1 MCVFK
6 LFVLIVLRVTTLN
19 TPRMKM
25 TVVVVLVVTIGLG
38 QLHDGLGVG
47 VHGGQRDL
55 CVVRSR
61 SLSCP
66 ASTPSA
72 RYLWTEDA
80 AADADGVEP
89 ERGEERQARPLEA
102 PVARVPGA
110 AERHNN
116 SDEAV
121 GCNLVPP
128 CPPRLVLAPH
138 PRPHAGLTV
147 AHDCCS
153 L

>member
-1 MCVFK
+1 MAARATCAWY
-6 LFVLIVLRVTTLN
+6 
-19 TPRMKM
+19 
-25 TVVVVLVVTIGLG
+25 
-38 QLHDGLGVG
+38 
-47 VHGGQRDL
+47 
-55 CVVRSR
+55 
-61 SLSCP
+61 SCAAAT
-66 ASTPSA
+66 AST
-72 RYLWTEDA
+72 RYSWKRFFGDA

-128 CPPRLVLAPH
+128 RPPRLVLAPYPRHH
-138 PRPHAGLTV
+138 PGLAV
-147 AHDCCS
+147 AHELQSCESS
-153 L
+153 LAGRAVLVLYCNHRSC

>member
-19 TPRMKM
+19 APRMKM

-47 VHGGQRDL
+47 VHGRE
-55 CVVRSR
+55 R
-61 SLSCP
+61 
-66 ASTPSA
+66 
-72 RYLWTEDA
+72 
-80 AADADGVEP
+80 DADGVEP

-121 GCNLVPP
+121 GRNLVPP
-128 CPPRLVLAPH
+128 CPPRFVLAPH
-138 PRPHAGLTV
+138 PRHHAGLAV
-147 AHDCCS
+147 AHELQSCESS
-153 L
+153 LAGRAVLVLYCNHRSC